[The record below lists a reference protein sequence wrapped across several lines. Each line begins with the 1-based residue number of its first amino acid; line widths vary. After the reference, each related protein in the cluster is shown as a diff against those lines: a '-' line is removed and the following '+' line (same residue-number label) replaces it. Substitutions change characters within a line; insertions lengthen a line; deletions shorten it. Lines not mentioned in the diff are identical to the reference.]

1 MGLMETILAE
11 RLRQVAAIQPYF
23 FWRKVM
29 NDTAFQ
35 KWILDLIRIDQLF
48 EQGIDS
54 DNDVIGFYSYFTQLM
69 NPEKQ
74 EGTPYTLKDSGAF
87 YESFIITI
95 FNDSFEV
102 DADPIKIDSMTGEE
116 TNLFFK
122 YGENIIGITQE
133 NLQKLQS
140 QIADRYRSEFQRWL
154 K

>member
-1 MGLMETILAE
+1 MGLLETILGD
-11 RLRQVAAIQPYF
+11 RLRQVAAIQPSF

-29 NDTAFQ
+29 SEPTFQ
-35 KWILDLIRIDQLF
+35 SWILDLIRNDQLF

-54 DNDVIGFYSYFTQLM
+54 DGDVIGFYSYFTELM

-87 YESFIITI
+87 YESFLITI
-95 FNDSFEV
+95 FNDYFEIN
-102 DADPIKIDSMTGEE
+102 ADPIKEDPDTGEE

-133 NLQKLQS
+133 NLQRLQYE
-140 QIADRYRSEFQRWL
+140 IGDRYRAEFQRWL